1 MERAALFKSPRTAI
15 VLSFWCRE
23 GCYAAFGR
31 SQWHSLIRQTGCD
44 SFCHCSFFLPSL
56 FSPLNIP
63 GIFSLWLKD
72 QRAGEPP
79 LPLMNELLVLLY
91 YASIMWCLCS
101 GGGGGEKSSGK
112 YLSFKIAP
120 CALSCSRAVRDIF
133 SLLCAQDCFAFG
145 IWEACDRASNG
156 VCEDFPLPPP
166 LPVL

>member
-31 SQWHSLIRQTGCD
+31 PQWHSLIRQTGCD

-101 GGGGGEKSSGK
+101 GGGGRKIFWKILVIQDSPMCFELQQSSEG
-112 YLSFKIAP
+112 Y
-120 CALSCSRAVRDIF
+120 IF